1 MKKNIVPLLLIAG
14 AGYYFYTQS
23 KKKKGP
29 KRLQTLDP
37 TEANELERQRIE
49 AERIQAER
57 IQAEEKKPK
66 TLFAKAAALVK
77 KAATTPEGKSLI
89 KKGVKAITQKK
100 QLKKLGATYL

>member
-1 MKKNIVPLLLIAG
+1 MKKNIIPVLLIAG

-29 KRLQTLDP
+29 ERLQALDP

-49 AERIQAER
+49 AER

-77 KAATTPEGKSLI
+77 KAASTPEGKSLL